1 MTINPSKMKSA
12 ELLHLTKDRIKIV
25 DGVATIDNKAIQ
37 EEGFAALGTDSA
49 TVKHSY
55 DAVALLVNTVA
66 EAFVEQ
72 SQDYL
77 ATNKDFKT
85 VTAKTNI
92 GEEELHL
99 TDYRDSTS
107 RNPKTGEISE
117 HKGALTVRR
126 VIKNRAGELTNIKQ
140 LAKETGLK
148 KL

>member
-25 DGVATIDNKAIQ
+25 DGVAAIDNKAIQ
-37 EEGFAALGTDSA
+37 EEGFAALGTDLA

-72 SQDYL
+72 SHDYL
-77 ATNKDFKT
+77 VANKDFKT

-92 GEEELHL
+92 GEEEVHL
-99 TDYRDSTS
+99 TGYRDSTS
-107 RNPKTGEISE
+107 RNPKSGEISE

-126 VIKNRAGELTNIKQ
+126 VIKNRGAELTNIKQ
-140 LAKETGLK
+140 LAKEGGLK